1 MLFLSFYR
9 MRLIESYGTGISK
22 IQRGYENYSL
32 KPKFETAKGGFRVT
46 LPNRNYETIASR
58 SVSVSFDDK
67 EPAKK
72 QDTRSQQEKEILD
85 YVAKRGQITRKQVE
99 ELLSLGTIKAY
110 WLLKDL
116 CDNQKLQPEG
126 NGRSRRYVPVNKR

>member
-1 MLFLSFYR
+1 M
-9 MRLIESYGTGISK
+9 
-22 IQRGYENYSL
+22 
-32 KPKFETAKGGFRVT
+32 
-46 LPNRNYETIASR
+46 
-58 SVSVSFDDK
+58 SFDDR

-72 QDTRSQQEKEILD
+72 QDTRSQQEQEILD